1 MTMSLGSA
9 SLPVFLNA
17 LGALD
22 KIIDKAVA
30 SAAARKID
38 DAVFMT
44 ARLAPDMFAF
54 PRQVQIVCD
63 FCVKTCA
70 RLASVDLPSHPD
82 TESNFAELKA
92 RVATARNFVSG
103 IKPSQIDGRDDA
115 DITFP
120 VGPNSMT
127 LKGEP
132 YLTMFALPNLYFHLA
147 MAYAILRHNGVDVG
161 KGDFLNR

>member
-1 MTMSLGSA
+1 MTISLGSA
-9 SLPVFLNA
+9 SKPVFLQA

-22 KIIDKAVA
+22 KIIDKAIA
-30 SAAARKID
+30 SGAARKID
-38 DAVFMT
+38 DAVFMA
-44 ARLAPDMFAF
+44 ARLAPDMLAF
-54 PRQVQIVCD
+54 PRQVQIMCD

-70 RLASVDLPSHPD
+70 RLANMEVPVHPD
-82 TESNFAELKA
+82 TETNFAELKA
-92 RVATARNFVSG
+92 RIAKARDFVTG
-103 IKPSQIDGRDDA
+103 INAAQMDGRDEA

-120 VGPNSMT
+120 VGPNTMT

-132 YLTMFALPNLYFHLA
+132 YLTLFALPNMYFHLA